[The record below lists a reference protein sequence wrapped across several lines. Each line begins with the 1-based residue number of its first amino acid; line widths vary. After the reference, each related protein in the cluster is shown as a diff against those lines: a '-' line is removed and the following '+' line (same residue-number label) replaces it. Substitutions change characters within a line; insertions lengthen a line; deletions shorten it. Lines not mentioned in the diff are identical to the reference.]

1 MQNLN
6 SALNTWNEKLAEIWT
21 LLTQSP
27 ESFKGGDIWSVI
39 TGINGALTAIGYG
52 LLVLFFAAGIVKT
65 CGSFGQTKSAYSP
78 GRDSPDRG
86 GRWLSRLVFPW
97 AFISKICLPYSSIFI
112 YFLDIAKPP
121 RVVLLSYTGR
131 LFIYCLLFT
140 DRFRLSFRRAYY
152 ICLIFFSLSIPHKLL
167 RVSS

>member
-1 MQNLN
+1 MPALPGPLPA
-6 SALNTWNEKLAEIWT
+6 SAGRAGL
-21 LLTQSP
+21 
-27 ESFKGGDIWSVI
+27 GG
-39 TGINGALTAIGYG
+39 
-52 LLVLFFAAGIVKT
+52 
-65 CGSFGQTKSAYSP
+65 GQTKSAYSP

-131 LFIYCLLFT
+131 LFVYCLLFT

-152 ICLIFFSLSIPHKLL
+152 ICLTFFSLSITKEVFLNFSSLIFIISPQKLALVYHKKTCFSSLL
-167 RVSS
+167 IFNSSSYHIICK

>member
-1 MQNLN
+1 MPAPPGPLPA
-6 SALNTWNEKLAEIWT
+6 SAGRAGL
-21 LLTQSP
+21 
-27 ESFKGGDIWSVI
+27 GGGRI
-39 TGINGALTAIGYG
+39 
-52 LLVLFFAAGIVKT
+52 
-65 CGSFGQTKSAYSP
+65 KSAYSL
-78 GRDSPDRG
+78 GRGLPDRC

-131 LFIYCLLFT
+131 LFVYCLLFT
-140 DRFRLSFRRAYY
+140 DRFRLSFRWAYY

-167 RVSS
+167 RVSSWRFTRFLLYFCFSIYLIQNR

>member
-1 MQNLN
+1 MPAPPGPLPA
-6 SALNTWNEKLAEIWT
+6 SAGRAGL
-21 LLTQSP
+21 
-27 ESFKGGDIWSVI
+27 GG
-39 TGINGALTAIGYG
+39 
-52 LLVLFFAAGIVKT
+52 
-65 CGSFGQTKSAYSP
+65 GQTKSAYSP
-78 GRDSPDRG
+78 GRGLPDRG
-86 GRWLSRLVFPW
+86 DRWLSRLVFPW

-167 RVSS
+167 RVSSWLFTRFLLYFCFSIYLIQNR

>member
-1 MQNLN
+1 MPALPGPLPA
-6 SALNTWNEKLAEIWT
+6 SADRAGL
-21 LLTQSP
+21 
-27 ESFKGGDIWSVI
+27 GG
-39 TGINGALTAIGYG
+39 
-52 LLVLFFAAGIVKT
+52 
-65 CGSFGQTKSAYSP
+65 GQTKSAYSP
-78 GRDSPDRG
+78 GKDSPDRG

-167 RVSS
+167 RVSSWLFTRFLLYFCFSICLIQNR